1 MTTPQQAQEAIK
13 SVLAEVPREHEAAY
27 RVIYQAVKVCLAAG
41 MERRAAAAY
50 LGVSR
55 WRIDRQ
61 GRYVRSLKAT
71 RTLFRDALAANPATD
86 PASDAVESIVRRAW
100 KK

>member
-1 MTTPQQAQEAIK
+1 MTTPQQAQEAVK
-13 SVLAEVPREHEAAY
+13 SVLSEVPREHEAAY
-27 RVIYQAVKVCLAAG
+27 RVIYEAVKVCLAAG
-41 MERRAAAAY
+41 MERRTVAAY
-50 LGVSR
+50 LGISR

-61 GRYVRSLKAT
+61 GRYFRSLTAT
-71 RTLFRDALAANPATD
+71 RRLFRDAFEANPSTD

>member
-1 MTTPQQAQEAIK
+1 MTTPQQAQEAVK

-61 GRYVRSLKAT
+61 GRYFRSLRAT
-71 RTLFRDALAANPATD
+71 RTLFRDAMAANPATD
-86 PASDAVESIVRRAW
+86 PAGESVEAIVRRAW